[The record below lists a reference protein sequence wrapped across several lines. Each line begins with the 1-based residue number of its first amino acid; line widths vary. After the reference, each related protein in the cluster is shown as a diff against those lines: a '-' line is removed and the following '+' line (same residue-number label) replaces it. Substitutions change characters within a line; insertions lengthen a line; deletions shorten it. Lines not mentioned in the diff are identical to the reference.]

1 LVVEIV
7 KSAMSVEA
15 GAAFLVL
22 GTDPDR

>member
-7 KSAMSVEA
+7 KSPMSVEA